1 MEDQITASWDQVWQR
16 LDSWV
21 DALLTNLPNIVMA
34 LIIFVAFYWLGMKLQ
49 TWLKRPVRRL
59 TRQQSVQNL
68 IIRFA
73 SLMVAAIG
81 FLLALGILNLDTV
94 LKSILAGAGVI
105 GLAVGLALQGTL
117 SNTFSGILLAVKD
130 VINIGDW
137 IESNG
142 YAGKVEKIALRNT
155 WVREADNNIVVIPN
169 KDVLESPF
177 KNYGLTDRIRVILEC
192 GVGYE
197 EDLESVRDI
206 AIEAVRK
213 AFHKDVEEE
222 VEFYY
227 REFGG
232 SSINFMMRFWVDAI
246 DKMTILSA
254 HSESIIVLKKA
265 FDAADINIP
274 FPIRTLDI
282 KSDNVEIVKELVT
295 SNNLDEQSVHV
306 NN

>member
-1 MEDQITASWDQVWQR
+1 MEDQINASWDQVWQR

-21 DALLTNLPNIVMA
+21 DGLVTNLPNIVMA
-34 LIIFVAFYWLGMKLQ
+34 IVIFVFFYWLGLKMQK
-49 TWLKRPVRRL
+49 WLRGPVRRV
-59 TRQQSVQNL
+59 THQESVQNL
-68 IIRFA
+68 IVRFA
-73 SLMVAAIG
+73 SLLVAAIG

-94 LKSILAGAGVI
+94 LKSLLAGAGVA
-105 GLAVGLALQGTL
+105 GLAIGLALQGTL

-155 WVREADNNIVVIPN
+155 WIREADNNIVVIPN

-177 KNYGLTDRIRVILEC
+177 KNYGLTERIRVILEC

-197 EDLESVRDI
+197 EDLEHVKQVAIDAVRDS
-206 AIEAVRK
+206 
-213 AFHKDVEEE
+213 FHTDVEEE

-232 SSINFMMRFWVDAI
+232 SSINFMMRFWVKAT

-282 KSDNVEIVKELVT
+282 KSDNVDIVKDLVK
-295 SNNLDEQSVHV
+295 SNKNGKEVV
-306 NN
+306 ENN